1 MRYKEAL
8 KQSNF
13 LTVPNTYG
21 IYCYWIT
28 KNGLDYAVRK
38 QHDEYVF
45 HSGMLL
51 SALNC
56 GMLDRD
62 DWMPF
67 DPPEKLKR
75 MCERLDEKLYI
86 ELPGAKNE

>member
-28 KNGLDYAVRK
+28 KNGLDNLYHV
-38 QHDEYVF
+38 DE
-45 HSGMLL
+45 S
-51 SALNC
+51 
-56 GMLDRD
+56 
-62 DWMPF
+62 F
-67 DPPEKLKR
+67 DYFDVAE
-75 MCERLDEKLYI
+75 
-86 ELPGAKNE
+86 

>member
-1 MRYKEAL
+1 MKYAEAL

-13 LTVPNTYG
+13 LTIHNTYG
-21 IYCYWIT
+21 IYCYWISEM
-28 KNGLDYAVRK
+28 GLDYAVRLEN
-38 QHDEYVF
+38 DEYKF
-45 HSGMLL
+45 HLGMLM

-67 DPPEKLKR
+67 NPPEKLKR
-75 MCERLDEKLYI
+75 ICERLNKQLKI
-86 ELPGAKNE
+86 ELPRKV